1 MGGVNELECPI
12 CNADVPMAGDEK
24 RGDEIFCTYCSAP
37 LRLSGDKLEDS
48 ELEEDY

>member
-1 MGGVNELECPI
+1 
-12 CNADVPMAGDEK
+12 MAGDEK